1 MIREHLLNEIE
12 KNGQRLL
19 KIVMTN
25 GMTSN
30 ITIELSQELDHL
42 LIQYQKNC
50 TPAVGVKHDA
60 KIKTLSGFFI
70 FITMYLYIIICT
82 YYFA

>member
-12 KNGQRLL
+12 KKRAESL

-42 LIQYQKNC
+42 LIQYQKR
-50 TPAVGVKHDA
+50 TAHRQLG
-60 KIKTLSGFFI
+60 
-70 FITMYLYIIICT
+70 
-82 YYFA
+82 

>member
-1 MIREHLLNEIE
+1 MKLKKTGRAA
-12 KNGQRLL
+12 

-42 LIQYQKNC
+42 LIQYQKELH
-50 TPAVGVKHDA
+50 TGSWGE
-60 KIKTLSGFFI
+60 T
-70 FITMYLYIIICT
+70 
-82 YYFA
+82 

>member
-1 MIREHLLNEIE
+1 MKLK
-12 KNGQRLL
+12 KNGQSLL

-42 LIQYQKNC
+42 LIQYQKELH
-50 TPAVGVKHDA
+50 TGSWGE
-60 KIKTLSGFFI
+60 T
-70 FITMYLYIIICT
+70 
-82 YYFA
+82 

>member
-1 MIREHLLNEIE
+1 MKLKKRAE
-12 KNGQRLL
+12 LL

-50 TPAVGVKHDA
+50 TPAVGVKYDA
-60 KIKTLSGFFI
+60 KIKPSPGFI